1 MAGMDPILVAV
12 IAGAVVA
19 GFVQGLSGFAF
30 GMVAMAFWAW
40 LVAPQLAGPLVV
52 FCSLL
57 GQLMAIGSVR
67 GGFERRLVLPFIAGG
82 VMGVPLG
89 AALLPQ
95 IDQTAF
101 KAAIG
106 GLLLLWCPIMLFAG
120 NLPQIQGGG
129 RLADGVVGMVG
140 GIMGGL
146 GGLSGP
152 APTLW
157 SMLRGWSKDTQRAV
171 IQSFNLAMHLLT
183 ATVYIASGLVTIDTL
198 RLFAVAAPAM
208 IVPVLLGARLYAR
221 LSQTAFRQL
230 ILILLL
236 FAGIGLLASSIPRLV
251 SL

>member
-1 MAGMDPILVAV
+1 MDPLLVVV

-40 LVAPQLAGPLVV
+40 SVAPQVAGPLVV

-57 GQLMAIGSVR
+57 GQLLAIGSIR
-67 GGFERRLVLPFIAGG
+67 HGFDRRLVWPFIAGG
-82 VMGVPLG
+82 IFGVPLG
-89 AALLPQ
+89 AALLPH
-95 IDQTAF
+95 IDQLAF

-106 GLLLLWCPIMLFAG
+106 GLLLLWCPIMLVAST
-120 NLPQIQGGG
+120 LPRVEGGG
-129 RLADGVVGMVG
+129 RLADAAVGVVGGV
-140 GIMGGL
+140 MGGL

-157 SMLRGWSKDTQRAV
+157 CVLRGWSKDTQRA
-171 IQSFNLAMHLLT
+171 IFQSFNLAMHSLT
-183 ATVYIASGLVTIDTL
+183 LAVYIASGLVTVDTI

-208 IVPVLLGARLYAR
+208 LVPVLLGAQLYAR

-230 ILILLL
+230 ILLLL
-236 FAGIGLLASSIPRLV
+236 LLAGIGLLISSIPPLM
-251 SL
+251 SP